1 MAIRL
6 STEMLDKIDEA
17 FDDILNKKNQSAAL
31 RTIQLTL
38 SNCFYKDIRVVII
51 KPKRNAPFYMMSI
64 FPNESTLDKLVQ
76 SILDEESD
84 KNLKKI
90 WDENKTWTIEIDNR
104 LLTGSFIDVT
114 GKELTALILHEC
126 GHVIYSNSIPQRMTK
141 VMRYEYAKAN
151 IGTKNVLKNGIFKK
165 ILQIPI
171 LKACLF
177 ENYKTDANKKKELKA
192 DIFAVKMGYGDELDS
207 VLDKIISKSSPNK
220 DTGAHIDQSSSDVYD
235 AMKSDT
241 LFSINLVE
249 DLKDRKAN
257 ITKTKYQK
265 MLLDIPSEYTSK
277 ILGKLET
284 ALFKGDGSK
293 PSGVVE
299 STIMD
304 AAEYY
309 YESAYTKEAFN
320 VFKKKME
327 RIDPATVDYIA
338 VRKDDMKT
346 NDDKLMLVTYI
357 YGKLD
362 LINYYLDIM
371 DNPKYAKRY
380 VFANSRN
387 ELLRM
392 RDQLEKLKTQILEY
406 RIPEVRYGIQIAY
419 PDGYTG

>member
-1 MAIRL
+1 MAIKF
-6 STEMLDKIDEA
+6 SKEMLEKIDDA
-17 FDDILNKKNQSAAL
+17 FADILNKENQAQAV
-31 RTIQLTL
+31 RTIQLVL
-38 SNCFYKDIRVVII
+38 SNCFDKDIRVVII

-76 SILDEESD
+76 SILNEESD

-104 LLTGSFIDVT
+104 LLTGGFINVNS
-114 GKELTALILHEC
+114 KELTALILHEC

-151 IGTKNVLKNGIFKK
+151 IGTKNVLRNGVFKK
-165 ILQIPI
+165 VLQIPI
-171 LKACLF
+171 LKACIF

-207 VLDKIISKSSPNK
+207 VLDKIIAKSSPNK
-220 DTGAHIDQSSSDVYD
+220 DTASHINQSSSDVYD
-235 AMKSDT
+235 AMKTDT
-241 LFSINLVE
+241 LFSISLVE

-257 ITKTKYQK
+257 ITKAKFHK
-265 MLLDIPSEYTSK
+265 MLLDLPSEYTEK

-284 ALFKGDGSK
+284 ALFKGDGTK

-304 AAEYY
+304 AVAYY
-309 YESAYTKEAFN
+309 YESVYTETLN
-320 VFKKKME
+320 ILKKKMD
-327 RIDPATVDYIA
+327 RIDPATVDYVM
-338 VRKDDMKT
+338 VRKDDIKS
-346 NDDKLMLVTYI
+346 NDDKLMLITYI

-380 VFANSRN
+380 IFANSRN
-387 ELLRM
+387 ELIRM
-392 RDQLEKLKTQILEY
+392 RDQLEKLKTEILDY
-406 RIPEVRYGIQIAY
+406 RIPEVRYGVQIMY

>member
-1 MAIRL
+1 MAIKF
-6 STEMLDKIDEA
+6 SKEKQKKIDDA
-17 FDDILNKKNQSAAL
+17 FADILNKENQAQAV
-31 RTIQLTL
+31 RTIQLVL
-38 SNCFYKDIRVVII
+38 SNCFDKDIRVVII

-76 SILDEESD
+76 SILNEESD

-104 LLTGSFIDVT
+104 LLTGGFINVNS
-114 GKELTALILHEC
+114 KELTALILHEC

-151 IGTKNVLKNGIFKK
+151 IGTKNVLRNGVFKK
-165 ILQIPI
+165 VLQIPI
-171 LKACLF
+171 LKACIF

-207 VLDKIISKSSPNK
+207 VLDKIIAKSSPNK
-220 DTGAHIDQSSSDVYD
+220 DTASHINQSSSDVYD
-235 AMKSDT
+235 AMKTDT
-241 LFSINLVE
+241 LFSISLVE

-257 ITKTKYQK
+257 ITKAKFHK
-265 MLLDIPSEYTSK
+265 MLLDLPSEYTEK

-284 ALFKGDGSK
+284 ALFKGDGTK

-304 AAEYY
+304 AVAYY
-309 YESAYTKEAFN
+309 YESVYTETLN
-320 VFKKKME
+320 ILKKKMD
-327 RIDPATVDYIA
+327 RIDPATVDYVM
-338 VRKDDMKT
+338 VRKDDIKS
-346 NDDKLMLVTYI
+346 NDDKLMLITYI

-380 VFANSRN
+380 IFANSRN
-387 ELLRM
+387 ELIRM
-392 RDQLEKLKTQILEY
+392 RDQLEKLKTEILDY
-406 RIPEVRYGIQIAY
+406 RIPEVRYGVQIMY

>member
-1 MAIRL
+1 MAIKL
-6 STEMLDKIDEA
+6 SSEMLKKIDDTFA
-17 FDDILNKKNQSAAL
+17 DILNDGNRSAAL
-31 RTIQLTL
+31 RTIQLVL
-38 SNCFYKDIRVVII
+38 SNCFDKDIRVTII

-84 KNLKKI
+84 KMLKKI
-90 WDENKTWTIEIDNR
+90 WDENSVWTIEIDNR
-104 LLTGSFIDVT
+104 LLTGSFIDVSS
-114 GKELTALILHEC
+114 KELTALILHEC

-151 IGTKNVLKNGIFKK
+151 IGTKNVLKNGMFKK

-171 LKACLF
+171 LKACIF

-207 VLDKIISKSSPNK
+207 VLDKIIAKSSTNK
-220 DTGAHIDQSSSDVYD
+220 STATHIDQSSSDVYD

-257 ITKTKYQK
+257 ITKAKYHK
-265 MLLDIPSEYTSK
+265 MLLDLPSEYTEK
-277 ILGKLET
+277 ILSKLET
-284 ALFKGDGSK
+284 GLFKGDGSK
-293 PSGVVE
+293 PAGVVE
-299 STIMD
+299 SAIMD
-304 AAEYY
+304 AAQYY
-309 YESAYTKEAFN
+309 YESAYTTEAFGL
-320 VFKKKME
+320 FKKKLE
-327 RIDPATVDYIA
+327 RIDPATVDYVA
-338 VRKDDMKT
+338 VRKDDMKS

-362 LINYYLDIM
+362 LIDYYLDIM

-380 VFANSRN
+380 IFSNSRN
-387 ELLRM
+387 ELIRM

-406 RIPEVRYGIQIAY
+406 RIPEVHYGVQIMY